1 MTIFYFDGDV
11 SVENLGE
18 KIDVKVE
25 GHDDGV
31 GAFAIGE
38 ADEGDD
44 EDAENDGHRVGK
56 LLDCL

>member
-11 SVENLGE
+11 NVENLGG

-25 GHDDGV
+25 GHDDDV

-44 EDAENDGHRVGK
+44 EDAENDRVGN